1 MYGYGSAKG
10 LGRNV
15 VTASWLAVFVLFGY
29 RATFTIMLGPIAE
42 SLEEVF
48 RKYPGYS
55 LMMSIYA
62 VTAFLVE

>member
-1 MYGYGSAKG
+1 MDMARAKG

-42 SLEEVF
+42 SLGRSISEISL
-48 RKYPGYS
+48 GYS